1 MAAPINNFNNI
12 ADITPVAM
20 DVLENMLVFTK
31 HVNRGYDDRFRQSG
45 GRIGDTANI
54 RVPGYYSLRRGAVA
68 NPQGYN
74 DSYIPVTLAQAGVDI
89 QFTSKELLLNV
100 DDFKKN
106 VLEPAMVPVVTALD
120 GDGTALFTQL
130 PNSVGTPGTAPTDLS
145 LFLNGGALLADGA
158 VPLDD
163 NRAAM
168 LNQWS
173 QASMINGLKT
183 LYNPIK
189 DISRQYTEGNMGE
202 LAAGFKFSMTQQCPT
217 FTTGTVGTSTPV
229 YSSGGTTATIT
240 TTGWASGG
248 TTLNKGD
255 IISFA
260 GVYNVNPTTKASTG
274 VLKQLVVTSTVTDT
288 TGTVAIPVSPTLVAS
303 GVNQN
308 CTATPTGSA
317 ACYFWGTQNNASS
330 NKVSPT
336 NCVFHRDAFVLATAD
351 LPKVGPSELCS
362 RIRHKKLNIS
372 MRMVKYYDGRND
384 QELYR
389 LDVLYGWA
397 ILRPGFAVRVQ
408 G

>member
-1 MAAPINNFNNI
+1 MAQVNNFNNI

-54 RVPGYYSLRRGAVA
+54 RIPGYYTVRRGAVA
-68 NPQGYN
+68 SPQGYN
-74 DSYIPVTLAQAGVDI
+74 DTFAAVTLTQTGCDV

-100 DDFKKN
+100 DDFKRN
-106 VLEPAMVPVVTALD
+106 VLEPAMAPVANAID
-120 GDGTALFTQL
+120 ADGTALFTQL
-130 PNSVGTPGTAPTDLS
+130 PNAVGTPGTAPTDLS
-145 LFLNGGALLADGA
+145 AFLNGGALLADGA

-163 NRAAM
+163 NRSAM

-173 QASMINGLKT
+173 QASMINGMKT

-189 DISRQYTEGNMGE
+189 DISRQYQEGNMGE
-202 LAAGFKFSMTQQCPT
+202 LAAGFKFSMTQNCPT
-217 FTTGTVGTSTPV
+217 FTTGTAGTSTPV
-229 YSSGGTTATIT
+229 YSSGAGTATVT

-248 TTLNKGD
+248 TSLKKGD
-255 IISFA
+255 IVSFA
-260 GVYNVNPTTKASTG
+260 GCYAVNPISKLSTG
-274 VLKQLVVTSTVTDT
+274 QLKQFVLTADVSDSS
-288 TGTVAIPVSPTLVAS
+288 GTVALPLSPTMVTTGPL
-303 GVNQN
+303 QN
-308 CTATPTGSA
+308 VTALPTGSA
-317 ACYFWGTQNNASS
+317 ACYFWGKQDNTYS
-330 NKVSPT
+330 NKTSPT
-336 NCVFHRDAFVLATAD
+336 NCVFHRDAFVLASAD
-351 LPKVGPSELCS
+351 LPKVGPAELCS

-389 LDVLYGWA
+389 IDVLYGWA
-397 ILRPGFAVRVQ
+397 LLRPNFAVRVQ